1 MRQQTINDQR
11 FSLLATKNSFISQ
24 TQTSRLIFINMS
36 NVDIVACCCW
46 SNGIIIC
53 GLRVVCCYTLII
65 VCLRCTNR
73 SLAGTKKYA
82 FAVQKI
88 WNETKMN
95 SEPTN
100 RSGPQPNSSM
110 QTRIYCGPG
119 QPIHSKDGCFSRLTM
134 NDAPRLKKQIWSLYF
149 RDSRCVRGLVSLLRC
164 CYCWM
169 SEICHFCFSVSS
181 LAPLLFKQNS
191 FEILANANRLEFR
204 AIKNRFMWRFDSK
217 GPHTL
222 THLQIFAVTGTAFF
236 CHTLTGLPIE

>member
-11 FSLLATKNSFISQ
+11 FSLLATQNSFISQ

-53 GLRVVCCYTLII
+53 ELRVVCCYTLII

-119 QPIHSKDGCFSRLTM
+119 QPIDSKDGCFSRLTM

-149 RDSRCVRGLVSLLRC
+149 RDSRCRMCVVCVG
-164 CYCWM
+164 
-169 SEICHFCFSVSS
+169 SS
-181 LAPLLFKQNS
+181 LCCVVVVVGWARYAISAFRCLLWRRCSSNRTRLKSLQMPIALNS
-191 FEILANANRLEFR
+191 GQLKIGLCEGSIQ
-204 AIKNRFMWRFDSK
+204 K
-217 GPHTL
+217 GRTL
-222 THLQIFAVTGTAFF
+222 
-236 CHTLTGLPIE
+236 